1 MVTNREEEGAAPM
14 SFSRP
19 KAAKHLLSRRHFL
32 LCSALAAG
40 KCLLPGAAFASI
52 SLPSVAEKTLAF
64 HNLHTLEDLEVV
76 YWRYGSYLPGA
87 LQEIDYMFRDRRTEE
102 IHTIAPALLDVLHT
116 LKHRLKT
123 DVPFGLVCGYRSP
136 KTNAMLRK
144 RSKGVAKRS
153 LHLKGM
159 AVDIRVPGYRTAA
172 LRDAA
177 MSLKAGGVGYYPRSR
192 FVHVDIGPVRYW

>member
-1 MVTNREEEGAAPM
+1 M
-14 SFSRP
+14 SSSRP
-19 KAAKHLLSRRHFL
+19 KAARHLLSRRNFL
-32 LCSALAAG
+32 LCGALAAG
-40 KCLLPGAAFASI
+40 KCLLPGAAFGAI
-52 SLPSVAEKTLAF
+52 SAPAVAEKTLAF
-64 HNLHTLEDLEVV
+64 HNLHTLENLDIV
-76 YWRYGSYLPGA
+76 YWRWGSYLPTA
-87 LQEIDYMFRDRRTEE
+87 LEEINYMFRDRRTEE
-102 IHTIAPALLDVLHT
+102 IHTIAPALLDVLHN

-123 DVPFGLVCGYRSP
+123 DAPFELVCGYRSP

-144 RSKGVAKRS
+144 KSRGVAKRS

-172 LRDAA
+172 LRDIA